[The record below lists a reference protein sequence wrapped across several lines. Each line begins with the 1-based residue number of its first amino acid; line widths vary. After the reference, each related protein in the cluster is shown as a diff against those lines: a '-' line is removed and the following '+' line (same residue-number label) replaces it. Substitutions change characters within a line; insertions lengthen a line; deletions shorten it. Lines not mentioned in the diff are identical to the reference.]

1 MLATLA
7 ETQPPSPHALL
18 SKGSSNLRD
27 PLLGA
32 NPRRTLAC
40 TPPSHQTC
48 SPNELGGVGAVKP
61 GRSAAH
67 LSHSPSPETPYPS
80 PRSVLPS
87 LRGRSPVLVL
97 KRAPPWP
104 LARLGSRAP
113 PSGKRRP
120 RSDPLPSQPEAAAAR
135 PRAEPRA
142 RADLPTPHPGA
153 SGRPGVRPRS
163 RRDLPV
169 PRPRRR
175 RLRPGPD
182 CLPRRL
188 SALPAACLSVR
199 PRLAPGPPAQ
209 PRPCP
214 QGVTW
219 PRGWP
224 EDTCLTPPLRRP
236 AQSSRA
242 PAQPYGRGP
251 RDCATGGVRGGAV
264 CTSCGC

>member
-18 SKGSSNLRD
+18 SKGSSNLGD

-40 TPPSHQTC
+40 IPPSHQTC
-48 SPNELGGVGAVKP
+48 SPDELGGVGAVKP

-67 LSHSPSPETPYPS
+67 LSHSPSPETPNPS

-97 KRAPPWP
+97 KRAPPRP
-104 LARLGSRAP
+104 LAGLGSRAP

-120 RSDPLPSQPEAAAAR
+120 RSDPLPSQPQAAAAR

-153 SGRPGVRPRS
+153 SGLPGVRPC
-163 RRDLPV
+163 RRLDLPV

-175 RLRPGPD
+175 RRLRPGPAG
-182 CLPRRL
+182 LPRRL

-199 PRLAPGPPAQ
+199 PGPQPSPDPAL
-209 PRPCP
+209 
-214 QGVTW
+214 
-219 PRGWP
+219 RG
-224 EDTCLTPPLRRP
+224 
-236 AQSSRA
+236 SR
-242 PAQPYGRGP
+242 GGEGGP
-251 RDCATGGVRGGAV
+251 RTRA
-264 CTSCGC
+264 